1 MKPCLLALYFITLSV
16 ILCSNSA
23 LAQNN
28 KLDLTGNVGVGI
40 TNPLKALEV
49 RAPANDFMSVGYQL
63 NLGQFSGV
71 HFGYLENSNI
81 LYRKSALV
89 FERLDNSARGKI
101 HLLNN
106 GEANANSAGLSDARL
121 TINYDG
127 KIGINRVNPSVDLD
141 VNGDVQWA
149 GYNAGN
155 LRGAKIGYS
164 GGNYGGVGYNID
176 FTGTTGLFNRP
187 LNDRTSYME
196 FTFGGFRFFGTSDS
210 NHADGVN
217 LTGTG
222 SNLNLLAVLTNTGDL
237 GLGTSTPKEKL
248 SVNGKI
254 RAHEVKVETA
264 NWPDYV
270 FAKSYWLPDI

>member
-1 MKPCLLALYFITLSV
+1 M
-16 ILCSNSA
+16 
-23 LAQNN
+23 AQNN

-49 RAPANDFMSVGYQL
+49 RTPANDFMSVGYQL

-127 KIGINRVNPSVDLD
+127 KIGINKVNPNVDLD

-176 FTGTTGLFNRP
+176 FTGTTGL
-187 LNDRTSYME
+187 
-196 FTFGGFRFFGTSDS
+196 
-210 NHADGVN
+210 
-217 LTGTG
+217 LT
-222 SNLNLLAVLTNTGDL
+222 DL
-237 GLGTSTPKEKL
+237 
-248 SVNGKI
+248 
-254 RAHEVKVETA
+254 
-264 NWPDYV
+264 
-270 FAKSYWLPDI
+270 